1 MERWWVIGTTG
12 PELQGEEPQ
21 GSRYATVFKRRE
33 HASVRSRF
41 HNTFVIGIVRPGV
54 RLRAD

>member
-1 MERWWVIGTTG
+1 MG